1 METNLMFQCTKI
13 TKTDS
18 AHTISKRG
26 LTTKIDNNEPS
37 KYYNIIS
44 KSALPGRLIR
54 ISIPIDRIQWDCQQ
68 INLKK
73 SNSRQVEI

>member
-1 METNLMFQCTKI
+1 MDTNLMFQCTKI
-13 TKTDS
+13 TKADS

-37 KYYNIIS
+37 KYYNI
-44 KSALPGRLIR
+44 RLIR
-54 ISIPIDRIQWDCQQ
+54 ISVPIDRIQLDCQQ